1 MLEDY
6 CCLSLAKTDGKFTLV
21 GDSAF
26 VAFYVFS
33 KEPLDILLEIN
44 ILNCFLLEHGLVS
57 DYSKF
62 SACRR
67 RKDEAQRFTVQCLIQ
82 NVVLSLE
89 EKKLKNNYV
98 C

>member
-6 CCLSLAKTDGKFTLV
+6 CCLSLAKTDGKFTLL

-67 RKDEAQRFTVQCLIQ
+67 RKDEVSEVYRAMPDPERCFVFRR
-82 NVVLSLE
+82 
-89 EKKLKNNYV
+89 EKAKK
-98 C
+98 

>member
-26 VAFYVFS
+26 VVFYVFS

-67 RKDEAQRFTVQCLIQ
+67 RKDEVSEVFRAMSDPERCFVFRR
-82 NVVLSLE
+82 
-89 EKKLKNNYV
+89 EKAKK
-98 C
+98 